1 MALEK
6 AKLYPVSGPLDNP
19 VIDRDNE
26 FTVQF
31 NPTTLK
37 VSLAN
42 SLKENERDQT
52 TRASQYIEK
61 SSSSLTV
68 ELIFDSSDLFMEFG
82 EGADAKTY
90 DIDVRYDTGMIA
102 SLFLYSEK
110 VGDKKAE
117 PQRCMFAWGSFLF
130 VGIME
135 SMEETID
142 FFSPE
147 GVPLRSTVA
156 LKIVESRFYFETAEA
171 KNTKKTTPSLSNA
184 PATVDNAVTQSGPD
198 NSTAINASDNSKS
211 QRATAM
217 YNGVESPR
225 NTGGENL
232 SVPSPG
238 AMEQLKNSTTPA
250 LNQAD
255 AAVKN
260 GGFGATLGE
269 SFSAGAGAGFGFS
282 AGLSAGISAN
292 VGAGMSAGLS
302 GSTGLSGSAGI
313 NASLSAGVSASVS
326 NSLNVSSSTKG
337 SSAGFSFGASS
348 NLGTSIPGAFS
359 ADFDPCSGITAGAIV
374 NGGVSLREEATVNK
388 TTTTTSITK
397 GQSNSG
403 GFNFSAKAEI
413 GFD

>member
-68 ELIFDSSDLFMEFG
+68 ELIFDSSDIYIEFG
-82 EGADAKTY
+82 EGAAAKTY

-117 PQRCMFAWGSFLF
+117 PQRCMFAWGSFIF

-171 KNTKKTTPSLSNA
+171 KATKKSTPTLSNA
-184 PATVDNAVTQSGPD
+184 PSSVDNAVAQNG
-198 NSTAINASDNSKS
+198 STISSTNASSDSQN

-225 NTGGENL
+225 NTGTDNL

-238 AMEQLKNSTTPA
+238 AMENLKNATTA
-250 LNQAD
+250 GLDQAN
-255 AAVKN
+255 AAVKKS
-260 GGFGATLGE
+260 GFGANLGE
-269 SFSAGAGAGFGFS
+269 SFTAGAGGGFGIGG
-282 AGLSAGISAN
+282 GLSAGISGG
-292 VGAGMSAGLS
+292 VSGGLSIGASAGA
-302 GSTGLSGSAGI
+302 SAGFGI
-313 NASLSAGVSASVS
+313 NASLSAGISASVS
-326 NSLNVSSSTKG
+326 SNLKLSTSTKG
-337 SSAGFSFGASS
+337 SSTGFSFGASS
-348 NLGTSIPGAFS
+348 SLGTSIPGAFS
-359 ADFDPCSGITAGAIV
+359 ADFDSCSGITAGSLV
-374 NGGVSLREEATVNK
+374 SGGIALREESSFSSSATVN
-388 TTTTTSITK
+388 TETTTTSFK
-397 GQSNSG
+397 V
-403 GFNFSAKAEI
+403 SAKAEL